1 MKPLI
6 GLTTNFIISNESP
19 TKGQE
24 RFFLVSENVKM
35 VESSGGSCILFP
47 HTHDTETFERY
58 LDLVDGIILTGGID
72 INPMFYGEEPLE
84 KLGYFNTKK
93 DFFDV
98 ELTKKAIQ
106 RGIPVLGI
114 DRGLQVLNVALGGSL
129 YQDISYMDG
138 NHIKHFQSSIL
149 SEKSHSVV
157 IGENSYL
164 FEIFDQDRI
173 FVNSFHH
180 QAIKELG
187 KDLVITAKA
196 SDGVI
201 EGIEYSGTSFAMG
214 VQWQPEFMG
223 NEYEEQKKIFEF
235 FIEKCK

>member
-6 GLTTNFIISNESP
+6 GLTTNFIISNEGP
-19 TKGQE
+19 TQGQE
-24 RFFLVSENVKM
+24 RYFLVSENVKW
-35 VESSGGSCILFP
+35 VEKSGGSTILFP
-47 HTHDTETFERY
+47 HTQDSETFERY

-72 INPMFYGEEPLE
+72 INPMFYGEEPKE

-114 DRGLQVLNVALGGSL
+114 DRGLQVLNVALGGTL
-129 YQDISYMDG
+129 YQDISYIKG
-138 NHIKHFQSSIL
+138 EHVKHFQSSIF
-149 SEKSHSVV
+149 SEKSHSV
-157 IGENSYL
+157 ELMPNSDIYD
-164 FEIFDQDRI
+164 IFRQERI

-180 QAIKELG
+180 QAIKDLG
-187 KDLVITAKA
+187 NDIIVTAKA
-196 SDGVI
+196 SDGLI
-201 EGIEYSGTSFAMG
+201 EAIEYAGTSFAMG
-214 VQWQPEFMG
+214 VQWQPEFMA
-223 NEYEEQKKIFEF
+223 EDYEEQNKIMEF

>member
-6 GLTTNFIISNESP
+6 GVTTNYIISQEGI
-19 TKGQE
+19 TTGQE
-24 RFFLVSENVKM
+24 RYFLVSNYVK
-35 VESSGGSCILFP
+35 VIEQSKGSCILYP

-72 INPMFYGEEPLE
+72 INPMFYGEEPME

-93 DFFDV
+93 DFFEV

-106 RGIPVLGI
+106 RGIPILGI
-114 DRGLQVLNVALGGSL
+114 DRGLQVINVAMGGTL
-129 YQDISYMDG
+129 YQDLSYRDG
-138 NHIKHFQSSIL
+138 EHLKHFQSSIM
-149 SEKSHSVV
+149 SEKSHSVS
-157 IGENSYL
+157 IEPHSEL
-164 FEIFDQDRI
+164 REIFGQDKI

-180 QAIKELG
+180 QSVKELG
-187 KDLVITAKA
+187 KNLEATAKA

-201 EGIEYSGTSFAMG
+201 EAIEYTGGSFAMG
-214 VQWQPEFMG
+214 VQWQPEFMFQ
-223 NEYEEQKKIFEF
+223 EYEEQKKIFEF

>member
-6 GLTTNFIISNESP
+6 GLTTNFIISNEGP

-24 RFFLVSENVKM
+24 RYFLVSENVKSI
-35 VESSGGSCILFP
+35 EKSGGSTILFP

-129 YQDISYMDG
+129 HQDISYIEG
-138 NHIKHFQSSIL
+138 NHIKHFQSSIM
-149 SEKSHSVV
+149 SEKSHSVE
-157 IGENSYL
+157 IQQGTYL
-164 FEIFDQDRI
+164 YEIFAQDRI

-180 QAIKELG
+180 QAKKELG
-187 KDLVITAKA
+187 KDLIVSARA

-201 EGIEYSGTSFAMG
+201 EAIEYAGTSFAMG
-214 VQWQPEFMG
+214 IQWQPEFMYI
-223 NEYEEQKKIFEF
+223 EYEEQKKVFEF